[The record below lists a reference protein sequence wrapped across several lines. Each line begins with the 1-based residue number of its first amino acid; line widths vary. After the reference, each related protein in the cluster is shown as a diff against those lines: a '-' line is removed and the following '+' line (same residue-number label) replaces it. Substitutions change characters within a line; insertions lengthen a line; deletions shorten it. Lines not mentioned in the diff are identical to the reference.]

1 MTDRDLLGLAKTA
14 AGNAYAPYSGF
25 PVGAALECEDGTVF
39 TGCNVENCAYGSGIC
54 AERTAVARL
63 SARASANSRPGCHLW
78 TGGQLLCPLPAPAG
92 RCWAEF
98 SYDMEVLSTRGDGRY
113 VSYRLSQL
121 MPQAFLPESLGE
133 KKD

>member
-54 AERTAVARL
+54 AERTAVCKAVSEGFRKFRRI
-63 SARASANSRPGCHLW
+63 AIYGQGASYCVPCGACRQVL
-78 TGGQLLCPLPAPAG
+78 
-92 RCWAEF
+92 AEF
-98 SYDMEVLSTRGDGRY
+98 SYDMEVLSARGDGRY